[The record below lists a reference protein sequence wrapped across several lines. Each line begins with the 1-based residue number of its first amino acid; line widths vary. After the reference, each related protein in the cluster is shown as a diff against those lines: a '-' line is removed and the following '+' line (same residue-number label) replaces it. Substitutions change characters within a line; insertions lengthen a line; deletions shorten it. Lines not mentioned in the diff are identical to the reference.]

1 MKNEALTL
9 AEKRQDALDKVLEKQ
24 MAEDGTGEEPAN
36 EEAPEEE
43 KTEEELELER
53 KAEEEEKAK
62 AANNEVQKQSV
73 FLSQVMVVWVSQILL
88 SGLITYEVLS
98 DPDIL
103 EALSTYPENYWIV
116 AARFVCGIVLHM
128 ALQDEL
134 KQGLD
139 NMKYS
144 LNHTWRFEN
153 YKIAWLSGFLQAT
166 IIYIVESVN
175 FLAILT
181 SFTVLDIVMNFLA
194 LVVISEFDDFFYEAL
209 RNEPLQD
216 LITDPAFE
224 ELLMIER
231 TTSRRAKAD
240 IPEHEL
246 TPDALDINENE
257 MEEMKTKID
266 IPTHIHQDFKKRSCF
281 GMFGMSIYR
290 IYRIFYVSVWFYFL
304 PFLSLLGSYYVP
316 YFMQKNADPTSVDS
330 TNDPALV
337 QLLSTSLHSLPPST
351 TRPLSLTGSTST
363 SKRLPSES
371 LLMKTPPRT
380 LLTQLPR
387 TPLRTRPRTQL
398 PRTQFPRTQL
408 PRIQLPRIQLQRTQ
422 LLRTQLP
429 RIKLPRTQLPR
440 TQLLRTPLRKKP
452 LSQRLP
458 QVVKVTQWSY
468 NEKRS
473 I

>member
-337 QLLSTSLHSLPPST
+337 QLTEYLSAFIATIDDKAAVTDWLNEHIEEAAIRITADEDASEDSSDPVTEDST
-351 TRPLSLTGSTST
+351 TDQTEDPATEDPVSEDPVAEDPVAEDPVAEDPVTEDPVAEDQVAEDPVTEDPVTEDSTT
-363 SKRLPSES
+363 EEASEP
-371 LLMKTPPRT
+371 KTPAGGEGDPVV
-380 LLTQLPR
+380 
-387 TPLRTRPRTQL
+387 
-398 PRTQFPRTQL
+398 
-408 PRIQLPRIQLQRTQ
+408 IQ
-422 LLRTQLP
+422 
-429 RIKLPRTQLPR
+429 
-440 TQLLRTPLRKKP
+440 
-452 LSQRLP
+452 
-458 QVVKVTQWSY
+458 
-468 NEKRS
+468 
-473 I
+473 